1 MPVSAIAQRRIDR
14 SLGLLQRRD
23 HRLLWAYGLFSLL
36 LVVVAEWAALHFH
49 MADHFGSGVILLRA
63 GAYVLLTML
72 LWGTILRADRRQV
85 EQLLRREQ
93 NHFEAT
99 LLAYDGAL
107 TLKDTYTSGHGR
119 RVGAYAATIA
129 AAMGLDEAQV
139 ERVYQSGLLH
149 DIGKIGTPDHILTK
163 ANRLTPEEYARIQ
176 HHPDAGADI
185 LAHIPALRPLVPG
198 VRHHHERF
206 SGCGYP
212 QRLAGEAIPMDARII
227 AVADTLDAM
236 TSNRSYSAALTWQ
249 RALDEL
255 REGAGSYFDPHV
267 IEATLSNPCRSQLE
281 RLREQEMDA

>member
-1 MPVSAIAQRRIDR
+1 MPVSTIAQRRIGR
-14 SLGLLQRRD
+14 SLGRLQRRD

-36 LVVVAEWAALHFH
+36 LVVVAEWIALHFH
-49 MADHFGSGVILLRA
+49 MDEHFGKEVILLRA
-63 GAYVLLTML
+63 GAYVLLTLL
-72 LWGTILRADRRQV
+72 LWGAVLRADRRQV
-85 EQLLRREQ
+85 EQLLWREQ

-107 TLKDTYTSGHGR
+107 TLKDSYTSGHGR

-129 AAMGLDEAQV
+129 VAMGLEETQI
-139 ERVYQSGLLH
+139 ERIYQSGLLH

-163 ANRLTPEEYARIQ
+163 SHRLTPEEYALIQ

-212 QRLAGEAIPMDARII
+212 QRLAGEAIPLDARII

-236 TSNRSYSAALTWQ
+236 TSNRSYRTALSWQ

-255 REGAGSYFDPHV
+255 RDGAGSYFDPQV
-267 IEATLSNPCRSQLE
+267 IKVTLSEPCRSQLD
-281 RLREQEMDA
+281 RLREQEVEA